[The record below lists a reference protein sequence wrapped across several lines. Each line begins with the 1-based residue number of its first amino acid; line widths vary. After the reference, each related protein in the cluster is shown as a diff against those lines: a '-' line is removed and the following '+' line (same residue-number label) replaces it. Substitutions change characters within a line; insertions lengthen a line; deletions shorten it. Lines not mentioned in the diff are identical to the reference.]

1 MIKTSALV
9 CVRDNKILLVRV
21 RDNTVWYFPG
31 GKIDAGE
38 SPLQAII
45 RELNEELNIQMQQT
59 ELDYLGEVVTDN
71 HDRTDIVSVHC
82 YAGEITQRIIPAAEI
97 SAIKWFD
104 LDDTKFMAPAVIE
117 SIARWFKNP

>member
-21 RDNTVWYFPG
+21 RDNTDWYFPG

-38 SPLQAII
+38 SPLQAIS

-59 ELDYLGEVVTDN
+59 ELDYLGEVV
-71 HDRTDIVSVHC
+71 
-82 YAGEITQRIIPAAEI
+82 
-97 SAIKWFD
+97 
-104 LDDTKFMAPAVIE
+104 
-117 SIARWFKNP
+117 